1 MIDLDSYTPS
11 TQDIGLFHKLCQD
24 MSDIFNDKFNRN
36 GQFIDIMKN
45 TVSATSIGNTLG
57 TTHVMAS

>member
-1 MIDLDSYTPS
+1 
-11 TQDIGLFHKLCQD
+11 